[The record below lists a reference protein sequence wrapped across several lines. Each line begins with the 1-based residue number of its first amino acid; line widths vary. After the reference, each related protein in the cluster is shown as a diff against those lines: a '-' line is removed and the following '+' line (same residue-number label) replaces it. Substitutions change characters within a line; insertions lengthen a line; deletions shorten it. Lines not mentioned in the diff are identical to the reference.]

1 MGLLEIAIVLVLG
14 LLVFAGVIFAMLPP
28 EKRRA
33 IFAADEKSEPSER
46 PWPYTKR
53 DTLLSPAELKFYH
66 VLAQVLRHPTD
77 PAGPPQCVIAMQV
90 RAIDVLSARGGRNSG
105 GNWQKYRNKIMS
117 KHFDF
122 VLVKPDTTEIVCAIE
137 LDDASHRKQ
146 DRKERDMFLNE
157 ACEDAGLPLIR
168 VANSAS
174 YHTTEI
180 ANALRTKIVHKNFD
194 SSDNLHMP

>member
-1 MGLLEIAIVLVLG
+1 MGLLEIAIVFVLG

-33 IFAADEKSEPSER
+33 LFAPEEKSEPSER

-53 DTLLSPAELKFYH
+53 DTLLTPAELKFYH
-66 VLAQVLRHPTD
+66 VLVQVLRHPTD
-77 PAGPPQCVIAMQV
+77 PAGQPQCVIAMQV
-90 RAIDVLSARGGRNSG
+90 RAIDVLSGRGGRNSG
-105 GNWQKYRNKIMS
+105 GNWRKYQNKIMS

-137 LDDASHRKQ
+137 LDDASHRRQ
-146 DRKERDMFLNE
+146 DRQERDAFLDE

-168 VANSAS
+168 LKAVSAYDNQS
-174 YHTTEI
+174 I
-180 ANALRTKIVHKNFD
+180 ANTIKAAMRHSPTIRK
-194 SSDNLHMP
+194 LHNAP

>member
-1 MGLLEIAIVLVLG
+1 MLYVLVAFVLG
-14 LLVFAGVIFAMLPP
+14 LFVFAGVIFAMLPP

-33 IFAADEKSEPSER
+33 IFGPEEKSEPGER

-53 DTLLSPAELKFYH
+53 DNLLSPAELKFYH
-66 VLAQVLRHPTD
+66 VLVQVLRHPTD

-137 LDDASHRKQ
+137 LDDASHRKK
-146 DRKERDMFLNE
+146 DRQERDVFLDE
-157 ACEDAGLPLIR
+157 ACEDAGIPLIR
-168 VANSAS
+168 VKVSNSYS
-174 YHTTEI
+174 PQD
-180 ANALRTKIVHKNFD
+180 LTKAIQLQVVHD
-194 SSDNLHMP
+194 

>member
-1 MGLLEIAIVLVLG
+1 MLYVLVAFVLG
-14 LLVFAGVIFAMLPP
+14 LFVFAGVIFAMLPP

-33 IFAADEKSEPSER
+33 IFAPEEKSEPGER

-53 DTLLSPAELKFYH
+53 DKLLTPAELKFYH

-77 PAGPPQCVIAMQV
+77 PAGQPQCVIAMQV
-90 RAIDVLSARGGRNSG
+90 RVADVLRHKGGQNAG
-105 GNWQKYRNKIMS
+105 GNWRKYQNKIDR

-146 DRKERDMFLNE
+146 ERQERDAFLDE
-157 ACEDAGLPLIR
+157 ACEDAGLAIVRFKALT
-168 VANSAS
+168 S
-174 YHTTEI
+174 YSTQQLAIT
-180 ANALRTKIVHKNFD
+180 LRTKLSPSI
-194 SSDNLHMP
+194 STSM

>member
-1 MGLLEIAIVLVLG
+1 MLYVLVALVLG

-33 IFAADEKSEPSER
+33 IFAAEEKSEPSER

-53 DTLLSPAELKFYH
+53 DKLLTPAELKFYH

-77 PAGPPQCVIAMQV
+77 PAGQPQCVIAMQV
-90 RAIDVLSARGGRNSG
+90 RVADVLRHKGGKNAG
-105 GNWQKYRNKIMS
+105 GNWQKYQNKIDR

-137 LDDASHRKQ
+137 LDDTSHRRK
-146 DRKERDMFLNE
+146 DRQERDVFLDE
-157 ACEDAGLPLIR
+157 ACEDAGLPLMR
-168 VANSAS
+168 VKAAS
-174 YHTTEI
+174 SYNPNDIASNLKDSMRITT
-180 ANALRTKIVHKNFD
+180 R
-194 SSDNLHMP
+194 SSVNR